1 MVIKRTHIILVLFFV
16 NFAVFIIGIK
26 CLVTKTEFKQ
36 LIPLLGPKY
45 FTPYQLKVI
54 VWGQAMRSLG
64 KLKRS
69 ITGHQYNTRSYFPM
83 T

>member
-64 KLKRS
+64 KLKGQLQATN
-69 ITGHQYNTRSYFPM
+69 IILGHIFQ
-83 T
+83 